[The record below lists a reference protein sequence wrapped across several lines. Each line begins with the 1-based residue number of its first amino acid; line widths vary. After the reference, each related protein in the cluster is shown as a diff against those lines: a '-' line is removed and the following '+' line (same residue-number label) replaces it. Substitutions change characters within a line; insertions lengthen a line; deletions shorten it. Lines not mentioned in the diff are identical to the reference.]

1 MNNNKKKF
9 QNSYFNI
16 SRLSIILMNESFI
29 IVHGTH
35 TQTIAGVSAD
45 KKYFYT
51 VERIDE
57 GNNTKLHFSLKN
69 NTNKVYHDINFKFI

>member
-1 MNNNKKKF
+1 MKRSFKIV
-9 QNSYFNI
+9 I
-16 SRLSIILMNESFI
+16 SILVALSIILMNESFI
-29 IVHGTH
+29 IVHGTN

-51 VERIDE
+51 VERIDK

-69 NTNKVYHDINFKFI
+69 NTNKVYHDINFRFI

>member
-1 MNNNKKKF
+1 
-9 QNSYFNI
+9 
-16 SRLSIILMNESFI
+16 MNESFI

-69 NTNKVYHDINFKFI
+69 NTNKVYHDINFKFIWSQRKNIFFGRLN